1 MRWSPRSPVF
11 VGLCSVVLGVPLLVV
26 PDATGPYD
34 DSKAWALP
42 ILVAATALAWLGQVR
57 ERSES
62 PFFAGDRAGRIF
74 GWIAVAYLAWWAIT
88 TAASIAPGQSLL
100 GNFGRGMGFLS
111 VASGVALFFLVR
123 SECRT
128 PEAARALIDAAL
140 LGSVPVCLL
149 ALGQALGW
157 DPLPKAWDPAVAGLK
172 VRSTFG
178 QHIFLGSYLVVLVP
192 LAVARL
198 AAALGGGEAP
208 RHVETVRPVSRLTL
222 LIGALWVTGAV
233 GLVGLGA
240 RWPVACWLLGPW
252 GAAGAVALAAR
263 PAGEGPPGRLR
274 LALPGALVALQVLV
288 VVLSR
293 ARGPFL
299 AMLFGLAVANFV
311 LLGRRRAWKALTV
324 SAAAAAALVLVLVLV
339 NLPHSPLAPL
349 ATRTVFG
356 RLTQLSNVKP
366 GSPVWFRLRV
376 WNGIAS
382 GWTDQLRGREVI
394 PGTSPPVRS
403 VLGYGLETQLLTL
416 GQLALPLL
424 GGARARN
431 QEWEAQY
438 LVDRAHNTLLDH
450 LVTGGLVGAGLWLL
464 LVGSLLAVAA
474 LRIRTGA
481 PGEETSFRGWGLGA
495 IVAHLAEGQVG
506 IVTPMPLA
514 LFWITAA
521 LLASAP
527 WSAARPPA
535 GEPASPVRPRR
546 PWGAGVLAAWVLVAF
561 MTWTSM
567 RWLLASEAYAAG
579 VRRVIAGR
587 TADARADFARSAAL
601 CPWLPVPAQA
611 LAHAS
616 LRAAAGEPDPAR
628 RLSLLREGEA
638 ALVEARDYATGGP
651 VSWLL
656 TAQLAFAEARA
667 GDRSKLA
674 VSLAA
679 FETAARF
686 RPRDP
691 QLLAQWAWAW
701 LESGNPARAREAA
714 QNALALSADREW
726 LAWAVLARAAEQQG
740 DAEQAER
747 AADRTRALAPPE
759 ARRLL
764 ENVLPSSGGRPRPPR
779 QTSD

>member
-11 VGLCSVVLGVPLLVV
+11 VGLCAVVLGVPLLVV

-42 ILVAATALAWLGQVR
+42 ILVAAMALAWLGRVR

-74 GWIAVAYLAWWAIT
+74 GWIAVGYLAWWAIT

-111 VASGVALFFLVR
+111 VASGIALFFLVR

-172 VRSTFG
+172 VRSTLG

-192 LAVARL
+192 LAVFRF
-198 AAALGGGEAP
+198 AAALGGGEAR
-208 RHVETVRPVSRLTL
+208 RHVETVRPVSPLTL
-222 LIGALWVTGAV
+222 LIGALWVAGAV

-240 RWPVACWLLGPW
+240 RWPVACWLVGPW

-263 PAGEGPPGRLR
+263 PASQGLPGRLR

-299 AMLFGLAVANFV
+299 AMLLGLAVANFV
-311 LLGRRRAWKALTV
+311 LLGRRRAWKAVTV

-424 GGARARN
+424 GDARART
-431 QEWEAQY
+431 QEWHAQY

-464 LVGSLLAVAA
+464 VVGSLLAVAA
-474 LRIRTGA
+474 SRIRTSA
-481 PGEETSFRGWGLGA
+481 PGEETSFRGWALGA

-521 LLASAP
+521 LLVSAP
-527 WSAARPPA
+527 WSA
-535 GEPASPVRPRR
+535 
-546 PWGAGVLAAWVLVAF
+546 
-561 MTWTSM
+561 
-567 RWLLASEAYAAG
+567 
-579 VRRVIAGR
+579 
-587 TADARADFARSAAL
+587 DFARSTAL
-601 CPWLPVPAQA
+601 CPWLPQPAQA
-611 LAHAS
+611 LAYAS
-616 LRAAAGEPDPAR
+616 LRAAAGEPDPTR
-628 RLSLLREGEA
+628 RLRLLREGED
-638 ALVEARDYATGGP
+638 ALIEARDYATGGP

-667 GDRSKLA
+667 GERSKLA

-679 FETAARF
+679 FEAAARF
-686 RPRDP
+686 RPADP

-701 LESGNPARAREAA
+701 LESGDSTRAREAA

-726 LAWAVLARAAEQQG
+726 LAWAVLARAAGQQG
-740 DAEQAER
+740 DAAQAER

-759 ARRLL
+759 ARPLL
-764 ENVLPSSGGRPRPPR
+764 ENVLPSSGARPR
-779 QTSD
+779 QMSD